1 MFCID
6 PPWEFDDKLTMSE
19 VKRGAESQYKSVLT
33 DQDIINLPI
42 KDLVEDEAI
51 LALWTT
57 GAKMDVA
64 LQCVA
69 NWGFEYKQ
77 ILVWVKT
84 KKDPFEDFK
93 KDLIN
98 LLKLSPINIKNITK
112 IINEFPLSLTEKM
125 LSFNMGH
132 YFRYTHEFVVLGT
145 RGKVTK
151 HVKNKSQRGVF
162 LSPTLP
168 QHSAKP
174 EILQDKLEL
183 IFPDLS
189 KRVEFFARRER
200 DGWNCSGNELVS
212 TLNEDIM
219 DTIERLKKC

>member
-6 PPWEFDDKLTMSE
+6 PPWQFDDKLTMSD
-19 VKRGAESQYKSVLT
+19 VNRGAESQYKSILT

-57 GAKMDVA
+57 GAKMDIA
-64 LQCVA
+64 LQCVTS
-69 NWGFEYKQ
+69 WGFEYKQ

-84 KKDPFEDFK
+84 KKDPFEDIRK
-93 KDLIN
+93 TLISS
-98 LLKLSPINIKNITK
+98 LKSLSFQEIKNFIK
-112 IINEFPLSLTEKM
+112 NFPLELNESM

-132 YFRYTHEFVVLGT
+132 YFRYTHEFVIIGT

-162 LSPTLP
+162 FTPPLLP
-168 QHSAKP
+168 HSTKP

-183 IFPDLS
+183 IFPDLDN
-189 KRVEFFARRER
+189 RVEFFARRER
-200 DGWNCSGNELVS
+200 NNWICAGNELPS
-212 TLNEDIM
+212 TANEDILQ
-219 DTIERLKKC
+219 TIERLKLC